1 MNNVD
6 KKALKLYHQDLSKL
20 FTKLEKKIADDNI
33 KRQKAIETACS
44 EYASEDE
51 INNAWGWGYIT
62 APERDSLIQTLR
74 EMDGDKEDMSLIKY
88 RTMLARDIRSIKSEL
103 ESEDQ

>member
-1 MNNVD
+1 MKDVD

-20 FTKLEKKIADDNI
+20 FAKLEKKIADDNV
-33 KRQKAIETACS
+33 KRQKAIEIACS

-62 APERDSLIQTLR
+62 ASERDRLIAIFR
-74 EMDGDKEDMSLIKY
+74 ELDGEKEDTSLLKY

-103 ESEDQ
+103 ESECE